1 MFLTITAT
9 AFLWTCPPADAEH
22 TWWQSLLCKGDGMTD
37 PPYTSQP
44 RSDYPQVKHGVLRTQ
59 TVEGQKSE
67 TRTTTAPRPKPTK
80 DKKPNPGKSKGHF
93 K

>member
-1 MFLTITAT
+1 
-9 AFLWTCPPADAEH
+9 
-22 TWWQSLLCKGDGMTD
+22 MTD

-44 RSDYPQVKHGVLRTQ
+44 RSDYPQVIYERLSGS
-59 TVEGQKSE
+59 TVEGTGVE
-67 TRTTTAPRPKPTK
+67 TPTKTPTPAPGPKNEGKK